1 MKPPKTTVEGE
12 KRTKDKHMIL
22 YPFMNIWNSSLFKN
36 MKFQIKGKEQMEE
49 EKAFMDKDAAT
60 MDVGIHEFV
69 QWERCKNG
77 NSWP

>member
-1 MKPPKTTVEGE
+1 
-12 KRTKDKHMIL
+12 
-22 YPFMNIWNSSLFKN
+22 

-69 QWERCKNG
+69 Q
-77 NSWP
+77 